1 MRSIKLFNLEIIHE
15 TISICW
21 WALLQKKSLKLKWL
35 VLSGFFGHA
44 ENFIG
49 GSFIQYFRIKKNFSF
64 DLQQKCQRISS
75 TLFNL
80 QEISIAL
87 CSWKTL
93 QELARLINLI
103 CSRKVCWI
111 FFNLFKIIWWNIY
124 LFSGCFEILIVQISR
139 CIRNEKI
146 LFENQFVDASFF
158 SKLGKTLNLPTLT
171 RHTI

>member
-35 VLSGFFGHA
+35 VLSGFSGQA

-111 FFNLFKIIWWNIY
+111 FFNYFMKYLFIFRLFWNSDCPNFTMHSKWKDFVWKPIRRCKLLFKI
-124 LFSGCFEILIVQISR
+124 R
-139 CIRNEKI
+139 
-146 LFENQFVDASFF
+146 
-158 SKLGKTLNLPTLT
+158 
-171 RHTI
+171 